1 MSAAFSDS
9 MGFMEEPS
17 QFSVGQNAQSLT
29 CSIMEKPHTGL
40 DECLGI
46 LLLCFRART
55 SDGKDTGT
63 AELGVTH
70 ATAPPHATGPAAYFL
85 DGSGMGMYLLPPE
98 RQKPGIP
105 DERWTNEACARARNR
120 SRIDAVIS
128 H

>member
-1 MSAAFSDS
+1 M
-9 MGFMEEPS
+9 
-17 QFSVGQNAQSLT
+17 VGTLEQTRKINDLR
-29 CSIMEKPHTGL
+29 L
-40 DECLGI
+40 DEH
-46 LLLCFRART
+46 
-55 SDGKDTGT
+55 TGT

-105 DERWTNEACARARNR
+105 DERWTNEACARTRNR